1 MNDDRGQSTV
11 LMVLVLLVALGALVL
26 LANLGAVAAD
36 RGRARAAADA
46 AALAAAVEPDRATE
60 VAGEVAG
67 RNGGVVE
74 AVSIDGEQVE
84 VTVRVGRARATSR
97 AAAGW
102 VPAAAAVIGEP

>member
-1 MNDDRGQSTV
+1 LV
-11 LMVLVLLVALGALVL
+11 VLVLLVAVGALVL

-46 AALAAAVEPDRATE
+46 AALAAATEPDHANA
-60 VAGEVAG
+60 VAGVVAG

-74 AVSIDGEQVE
+74 AVSVDGDQVE

-97 AAAGW
+97 AAAAW
-102 VPAAAAVIGEP
+102 VPAAAGPAGEP